1 MSLFALLDEMR
12 KQDLSTIAAHY
23 EALIKAETESS
34 EQRIERLRELV
45 SVEKAES
52 KTRIEA
58 LHLSRESTLAQIAQ
72 RYELPE
78 PKQDA
83 GADVKDEGGV
93 VVTGSAHNASGS

>member
-1 MSLFALLDEMR
+1 MNIYALLDEMR
-12 KQDLSTIAAHY
+12 KQDLSTIVAHY

-52 KTRIEA
+52 KTRIDA

-78 PKQDA
+78 PPTESA
-83 GADVKDEGGV
+83 GVT
-93 VVTGSAHNASGS
+93 VTGENLKG

>member
-12 KQDLSTIAAHY
+12 KQDLSTIVAHY

-52 KTRIEA
+52 KMRIEA
-58 LHLSRESTLAQIAQ
+58 LQAGKLTALAQIEQ
-72 RYELPE
+72 RYNA
-78 PKQDA
+78 PKSNDA
-83 GADVKDEGGV
+83 GDEAGV
-93 VVTGSAHNASGS
+93 IVTGSGYDASNN

>member
-1 MSLFALLDEMR
+1 MNIYALLDEMR
-12 KQDLSTIAAHY
+12 KQDLSTIVAHY
-23 EALIKAETESS
+23 EALIKAEAESS

-52 KTRIEA
+52 KTRIDA

-78 PKQDA
+78 PPTESA
-83 GADVKDEGGV
+83 GVT
-93 VVTGSAHNASGS
+93 VTGENLKG

>member
-23 EALIKAETESS
+23 EALIKAENESS

-58 LHLSRESTLAQIAQ
+58 LYLSRESTLAQIAQ

-78 PKQDA
+78 VSSADSA
-83 GADVKDEGGV
+83 GVT
-93 VVTGSAHNASGS
+93 VTGENLKG

>member
-78 PKQDA
+78 APSAELA
-83 GADVKDEGGV
+83 GVT
-93 VVTGSAHNASGS
+93 VTGENLKG

>member
-1 MSLFALLDEMR
+1 MNIYVMFEELRQKDSS
-12 KQDLSTIAAHY
+12 QISTHY
-23 EALIKAETESS
+23 DTLIEAETKAS
-34 EQRIERLRELV
+34 EARAERLRELV

-52 KTRIEA
+52 KARIEGLQA
-58 LHLSRESTLAQIAQ
+58 GKLIALAQIAQ

-93 VVTGSAHNASGS
+93 VVTGSAHNASEN